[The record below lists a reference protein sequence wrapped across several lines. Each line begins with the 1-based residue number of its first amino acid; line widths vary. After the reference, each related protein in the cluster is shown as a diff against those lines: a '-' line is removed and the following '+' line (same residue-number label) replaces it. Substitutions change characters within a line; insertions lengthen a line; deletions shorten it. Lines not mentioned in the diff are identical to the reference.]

1 MVNIKE
7 SDKNKQ
13 INKKRTERGKKKR
26 PRTDYQSKHGR
37 EAGVWY

>member
-13 INKKRTERGKKKR
+13 INKKRTERGKKKTKNR
-26 PRTDYQSKHGR
+26 LSVQT
-37 EAGVWY
+37 W